1 MRGSCDYKKQSK
13 EKTKKHKRRSIG
25 DGRGQSKKN
34 QHNTALFINDDDDN
48 ERNTT
53 VWAARA
59 SRTTKGKKREKVLLD
74 RNAHSKREAAVEGPT
89 HTHTHARASPW

>member
-1 MRGSCDYKKQSK
+1 MGEVRAKIK
-13 EKTKKHKRRSIG
+13 
-25 DGRGQSKKN
+25 
-34 QHNTALFINDDDDN
+34 QHNTTLFISNINDDDN

-89 HTHTHARASPW
+89 NTHTHTHARASPW